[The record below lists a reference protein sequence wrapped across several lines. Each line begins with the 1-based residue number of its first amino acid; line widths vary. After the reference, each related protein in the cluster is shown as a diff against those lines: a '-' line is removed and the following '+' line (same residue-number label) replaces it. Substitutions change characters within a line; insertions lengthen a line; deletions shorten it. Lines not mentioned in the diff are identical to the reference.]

1 MKKLNFLAFACAI
14 SMVAVSCGN
23 MNDTHNIPEATSNE
37 RPGSSLWCKGKTF
50 LAIRYPSKDITG

>member
-37 RPGSSLWCKGKTF
+37 
-50 LAIRYPSKDITG
+50 I